1 MGVEWTGPF
10 APQGVK
16 ACLVDVMRNL
26 LVPPHFSSWT
36 LSLILMDLFPAS
48 ERSFLPYRRTIPGH
62 PRGMLSRRSSGDDPR
77 LRHLR
82 KRTSFPPSWLHG
94 RDGASSIRSCHRIS
108 HSLAYVL
115 RYGARSRSLLAA
127 PRCPVGERFVLLWGE
142 PGTRGP
148 RQISKDLCTGGTNSC
163 PTKQ

>member
-1 MGVEWTGPF
+1 MDRAIRPARRQSVSRRCDAEPLGPSALLLLDTLTHPDGPF
-10 APQGVK
+10 PGFRA
-16 ACLVDVMRNL
+16 R
-26 LVPPHFSSWT
+26 
-36 LSLILMDLFPAS
+36 
-48 ERSFLPYRRTIPGH
+48 FLPYRRTIPGH